1 MKKLFYQVLPILL
14 ILSIGLTSC
23 QKPADDENQSE
34 AFKKYG
40 QEFKGKIAKS
50 YKDSKEWWPTPPK
63 PPEGTPNVVILLLD
77 DTGFGHLSGFG
88 GLCETPNIDK
98 LGLDGTIQVRRI
110 DGKFSGLAA
119 E

>member
-40 QEFKGKIAKS
+40 QEFKGRLQNLIKIPRS
-50 YKDSKEWWPTPPK
+50 
-63 PPEGTPNVVILLLD
+63 GGLH
-77 DTGFGHLSGFG
+77 HLS
-88 GLCETPNIDK
+88 LQKEH
-98 LGLDGTIQVRRI
+98 RM
-110 DGKFSGLAA
+110 
-119 E
+119 